1 MSLLDKLLGRPLSLR
16 SKKKQELSILTGVP
30 ALGLDALSSTAYGPE
45 AALTVL
51 VPLGAVGLHHFFIIS
66 LLVVVVLMS
75 LYLSYLQTAAAYAE
89 GGGAYILASDNL
101 GKKYG

>member
-1 MSLLDKLLGRPLSLR
+1 MSLLDKILGRPLPLR
-16 SKKKQELSILTGVP
+16 SKSKQELSIMTGVP

-51 VPLGAVGLHHFFIIS
+51 LPLGAVGLQHFFTIS

-75 LYLSYLQTAAAYAE
+75 LYFSYLQTAAAYPD
-89 GGGAYILASDNL
+89 GGGAYIVASDNL
-101 GKKYG
+101 